1 MGKIGIIG
9 AGAFGTALAAHAA
22 NIGHEVSLWVFEK
35 ELVESIN
42 QTGKNEL
49 YLPQITLPKGIT
61 AGNSM
66 EEVLD
71 RAELVIFACPSKFLR
86 SISEKAAPY
95 IHADSIVSV
104 VSKGI
109 ENETLCL
116 MSEVLEQTL
125 PTIAPANIA
134 VISGPSFAI
143 EVAEGLPTDVV
154 AASPGFIAARK
165 IQPLLHTPIFRVYTS
180 DDPKGV
186 SLGGALKNVIA
197 IGAGV
202 CDAFGLGHNARAAL
216 ITRGLTEITRLGLA
230 KNANP
235 ITFLGLAGLGDLILT
250 CTSDL
255 SRNRV
260 LGKRIAQGENPK
272 EILANQRAVAEGFY
286 AAKSAYNLAKSLSVD
301 MPITQQVYEVLYKN
315 KTIQD
320 AARDLM
326 AREFKNEFKGI
337 IHA

>member
-1 MGKIGIIG
+1 MGKISIVG
-9 AGAFGTALAAHAA
+9 AGAFGTSVAIHAA
-22 NIGHEVSLWVFEK
+22 NLGHDVGLWVFEK
-35 ELVESIN
+35 DLVEKIRQTRIN
-42 QTGKNEL
+42 DL
-49 YLPQITLPKGIT
+49 YLPGITLPGSLQVS
-61 AGNSM
+61 NSM
-66 EEVLD
+66 EETLD
-71 RAELVIFACPSKFLR
+71 NAQLVIFACPSQFLR
-86 SISEKAAPY
+86 VISSQAAPF
-95 IHADSIVSV
+95 IHADSIISV

-109 ENETLCL
+109 ENGTLCL
-116 MSEVLEQTL
+116 MTEVLEQTL
-125 PTIAPANIA
+125 PDIAPANIS

-186 SLGGALKNVIA
+186 QLGGALKNVIA

-255 SRNRV
+255 SRNRT

-272 EILANQRAVAEGFY
+272 EILAGQRAVAEGFY

-301 MPITQQVYEVLYKN
+301 MPITQQVYEVLYEN